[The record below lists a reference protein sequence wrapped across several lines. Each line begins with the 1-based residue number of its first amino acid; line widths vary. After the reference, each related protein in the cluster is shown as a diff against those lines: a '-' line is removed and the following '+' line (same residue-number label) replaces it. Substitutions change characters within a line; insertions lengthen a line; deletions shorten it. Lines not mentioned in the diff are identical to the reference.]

1 VPELPEVEAARRV
14 VERAAVG
21 RTIRTLLVMH
31 PALERC
37 ISPEERHSLAGRRV
51 TAVERRGKHQ
61 LIRLDDGRVLHVHF
75 RMAGDWDV
83 GRASDPP
90 PRHARALFN
99 FTDGDRVSL
108 VDSRA
113 LCTLTLHDSAEAAL
127 PALGPEATDPS
138 FTAERLGEAL
148 ARRRGPIKPV
158 LLDQRV
164 VAGLGN
170 IYAAEA
176 LWHARISPLAPASS
190 LSSRRV
196 ERLLDGMRLAL
207 AAADADPGRY
217 SRGDGVERLQVYGRE
232 GEPCER
238 CSRAIRRVVQ
248 AGRSTFYCPH
258 CQRR

>member
-1 VPELPEVEAARRV
+1 
-14 VERAAVG
+14 
-21 RTIRTLLVMH
+21 MH

-37 ISPEERHSLAGRRV
+37 ISPDERRSIEGRRV

-75 RMAGDWDV
+75 RMAGDWSV
-83 GRASDPP
+83 GRQSDPT
-90 PRHARALFN
+90 PRHARALLD
-99 FTDGDRVSL
+99 FTDGDRVAL

-113 LCTLTLHDSAEAAL
+113 LCTLTLHASAEAAL

-138 FTAERLGEAL
+138 LTAAQLGAAL

-176 LWHARISPLAPASS
+176 LWHACTSPLAPASS
-190 LSSRRV
+190 LSARRV
-196 ERLLDGMRLAL
+196 ERLLDGMRLVL
-207 AAADADPGRY
+207 AAADSDPGRH
-217 SRGDGVERLQVYGRE
+217 SRREGAERFRVYGRE
-232 GEPCER
+232 GEPCQR
-238 CSRAIRRVVQ
+238 CGTPIDKIRV
-248 AGRSTFYCPH
+248 AGRGTWYCPS
-258 CQRR
+258 CQRL

>member
-1 VPELPEVEAARRV
+1 MPELPEVEAARRV
-14 VERAAVG
+14 VEGATVG
-21 RTIRTLLVMH
+21 RTIRSLTVMH

-37 ISPEERHSLAGRRV
+37 ISPEERRSVEGRRV
-51 TAVERRGKHQ
+51 SAVERRGKHQ

-75 RMAGDWDV
+75 RMNGDWSV
-83 GRASDPP
+83 GREDDDP
-90 PRHARALFN
+90 PRHARALLD
-99 FTDGDRVSL
+99 FTDGLRVAL

-113 LCTLTLHDSAEAAL
+113 LCTLTLRTSVDEAL

-138 FTAERLGEAL
+138 LSRARLAAAL
-148 ARRRGPIKPV
+148 ERRRGPIKPV

-196 ERLLDGMRLAL
+196 ERLLEGMRFVLD
-207 AAADADPGRY
+207 AANSVPGRY
-217 SRGDGVERLQVYGRE
+217 SQSEGVERLRVYGRE

-238 CSRAIRRVVQ
+238 CGRAIRRIVQ
-248 AGRSTFYCPH
+248 AGRSTFFCPH

>member
-1 VPELPEVEAARRV
+1 MPELPEVEAARRV

-21 RTIRTLLVMH
+21 RTIRALLVLH

-37 ISPEERHSLAGRRV
+37 ISAAELRSLAGRRV

-61 LIRLDDGRVLHVHF
+61 LLHIDDGRVLHVHF

-83 GRASDPP
+83 GRESDPP
-90 PRHARALFN
+90 PRHARALLT
-99 FTDGDRVSL
+99 FTDGDRVAL

-113 LCTLTLHDSAEAAL
+113 LCTLSLRESAAAAL

-138 FTAERLGEAL
+138 LTAAVLGASL

-190 LSSRRV
+190 LSPRRV
-196 ERLLDGMRLAL
+196 ARLLEGMRLAL
-207 AAADADPGRY
+207 AAAEPGRY
-217 SRGDGVERLQVYGRE
+217 SSGDGAERFQVYGRA
-232 GEPCER
+232 GEPCAR
-238 CSRAIRRVVQ
+238 CGRPIRRVVQ

>member
-1 VPELPEVEAARRV
+1 MPELPEVEAARRV

-21 RTIRTLLVMH
+21 RTIRALTVTH
-31 PALERC
+31 PALERS
-37 ISPEERHSLAGRRV
+37 ISPGERRSVEGRRV

-75 RMAGDWDV
+75 RMAGDWSV
-83 GRASDPP
+83 GRRRDPA
-90 PRHARALFN
+90 PRHTRALLD
-99 FTDGDRVSL
+99 FTNGDRVAL

-113 LCTLTLHDSAEAAL
+113 LSTLTLHESAADAL

-138 FTAERLGEAL
+138 LTAAQLGDARG
-148 ARRRGPIKPV
+148 RRRGPIKPV

-176 LWHARISPLAPASS
+176 LWHARISPRVPARS
-190 LSSRRV
+190 LSAQRV
-196 ERLLDGMRLAL
+196 GRLLDGMRFVLT
-207 AAADADPGRY
+207 AADSDPGRY
-217 SRGDGVERLQVYGRE
+217 SRGEGVERFRVYGRE

-238 CSRAIRRVVQ
+238 CGRAIRRIVQ